1 MSPAML
7 ELLGNSLLETLVMV
21 GVSSVLAIAAG
32 LPLGVGLLL
41 TAPGHLYER
50 PWLHRVLALIVNATR
65 STPFIIL
72 MVSIIPLTR
81 LLVGTAIGTRAAIV
95 PLAFAA
101 APFVARL
108 FETALQAVDRE
119 LIDAARSLGAT
130 RWQIVWKV
138 LLHEALPGL
147 VAAATV
153 MVISLIGSSAMAGAV
168 GGGGL
173 GDLGIR
179 YGYQRFQPWVMA
191 AVVVVLMVLVNA
203 VQLAGDVLVRR
214 LSRK

>member
-1 MSPAML
+1 MSAAML
-7 ELLGNSLLETLVMV
+7 ELLWKSFLETLVMV
-21 GVSSVLAIAAG
+21 GVSSVLAVAAG

-50 PWLHRVLALIVNATR
+50 PWLHRGLALIVNATR

-95 PLAFAA
+95 PLALAA

-108 FETALQAVDRE
+108 FEAALKSVDRE

-138 LLHEALPGL
+138 LLHESLPGL
-147 VAAATV
+147 VAATTV

-191 AVVVVLMVLVNA
+191 AVVVVLMGLVNA
-203 VQLAGDVLVRR
+203 IQLAGDVVARR